1 MFAVMFR
8 KSQQRMLH
16 CADFQNKPSPFGAI
30 YMLLETWTTQAT
42 RDYLNS
48 ETGAPRQ
55 LRQAQ
60 MLGTSQEMLK
70 TMSRILARVVPG
82 IIKDLQVHVPRSTV
96 EQHLH
101 ELLASMQFPTP
112 IPAIKVRQKP

>member
-1 MFAVMFR
+1 
-8 KSQQRMLH
+8 MLQ

-30 YMLLETWTTQAT
+30 YLLLESWPTQAT
-42 RDYLNS
+42 RDYLKS

-70 TMSRILARVVPG
+70 TMSRIFARVVPS
-82 IIKDLQVHVPRSTV
+82 IIKQLQVRVPRSTV

-101 ELLASMQFPTP
+101 ELLASMHFATP
-112 IPAIKVRQKP
+112 IPAIKVRQNPNAPFECT